1 MTDRRLTLDVLVDP
15 DVANV
20 PAAALSELAS
30 FAASVEPALPRGD
43 WTVTLRLTDDQR
55 IAEIHGRFFDDST
68 PTDVISFPSGEDLA
82 AFGGHLGDIVVSV
95 ATATDNA
102 ADQGHSANREIAFL
116 LLHGLLHL
124 CGFDDAG
131 EEERAAMLAR
141 QSDILAAFEAVAG
154 EPW

>member
-55 IAEIHGRFFDDST
+55 IAPNRHGNGANGMFLDGHAAHVPSKRMIDMRLWDDFDYR
-68 PTDVISFPSGEDLA
+68 P
-82 AFGGHLGDIVVSV
+82 
-95 ATATDNA
+95 
-102 ADQGHSANREIAFL
+102 
-116 LLHGLLHL
+116 
-124 CGFDDAG
+124 
-131 EEERAAMLAR
+131 
-141 QSDILAAFEAVAG
+141 
-154 EPW
+154 